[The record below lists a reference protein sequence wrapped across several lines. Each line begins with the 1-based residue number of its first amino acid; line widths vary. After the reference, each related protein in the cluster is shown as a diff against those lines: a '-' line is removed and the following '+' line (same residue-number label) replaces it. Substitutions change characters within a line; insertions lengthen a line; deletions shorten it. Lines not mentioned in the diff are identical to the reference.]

1 MEIWKLFAWYEYDSL
16 FCRNKHITK
25 AIVIT
30 ASPQSQWPLANIIVG
45 LHTDWRW
52 LLEIEW
58 TSQLFNLRQTFFAPD
73 SGIRT
78 SATKWPG
85 SGHKRFS
92 SHKYFSVANI
102 FLWTLG
108 WDRQLTGAQ
117 QVKTENCRDSWLTFW
132 LLSHLAADTSSSS
145 PWFYSNE
152 CGG

>member
-16 FCRNKHITK
+16 FCPNKHITK

-58 TSQLFNLRQTFFAPD
+58 PSQLFNLRQTFFAPD

-78 SATKWPG
+78 SATKCPG

-108 WDRQLTGAQ
+108 WDRQLTGTQGSWGTAS
-117 QVKTENCRDSWLTFW
+117 ENWKLLRFLTDV
-132 LLSHLAADTSSSS
+132 LTPLSPVSRHQLQLAMVL
-145 PWFYSNE
+145 F
-152 CGG
+152 